1 MFDLLWEGGVCVVL
15 GQAWKGVVVIE
26 RVFRFRHG
34 VIVVGVFVV
43 HSEVE
48 GGAGREGFGFE
59 GSREKF

>member
-1 MFDLLWEGGVCVVL
+1 M
-15 GQAWKGVVVIE
+15 VVIE
-26 RVFRFRHG
+26 GIFRFRHG

-59 GSREKF
+59 VSREKF